1 METGRVSKKTID
13 NVQFKWHD
21 LYLLL
26 QLLKVLNS
34 NQVNSIA
41 FLAVNKAGKKKKK
54 CRIYFVD
61 IFYMFQSTI
70 TFVIKQKS
78 ADNYHVKYFLYYE
91 TISTKIFSFP

>member
-21 LYLLL
+21 LYLPL

-41 FLAVNKAGKKKKK
+41 FLAVNKAGKKKMQ
-54 CRIYFVD
+54 D
-61 IFYMFQSTI
+61 IFRRYI
-70 TFVIKQKS
+70 
-78 ADNYHVKYFLYYE
+78 LYVSIYDY
-91 TISTKIFSFP
+91 ICY

>member
-41 FLAVNKAGKKKKK
+41 FLAVNKAGKKKKNAGYISS
-54 CRIYFVD
+54 IYF
-61 IFYMFQSTI
+61 ICFNLRLHLLLNRNQLI
-70 TFVIKQKS
+70 T
-78 ADNYHVKYFLYYE
+78 
-91 TISTKIFSFP
+91 TT

>member
-21 LYLLL
+21 LYLPL

-41 FLAVNKAGKKKKK
+41 FPAVNKAGKKNAGYISS
-54 CRIYFVD
+54 IYF
-61 IFYMFQSTI
+61 ICFNLRLHLLLNRNQLI
-70 TFVIKQKS
+70 T
-78 ADNYHVKYFLYYE
+78 
-91 TISTKIFSFP
+91 TT

>member
-54 CRIYFVD
+54 MQD
-61 IFYMFQSTI
+61 IFRRYI
-70 TFVIKQKS
+70 
-78 ADNYHVKYFLYYE
+78 LYVSIYDY
-91 TISTKIFSFP
+91 ICY